1 MNGMLHLC
9 LNSAFLFYISISI
22 TFSIQKII
30 LVLLGSF
37 CGSRRVRFRTCKSFG
52 SFGAYLLR
60 SNQHMRDWWGVLQY
74 VGLSNKFLKLYIWQK
89 LFIASSVGSEL
100 KSPNRRKLS
109 YFDEC
114 ESISVLIHFKYPLI
128 LVLWGL

>member
-1 MNGMLHLC
+1 MNGMLYLC
-9 LNSAFLFYISISI
+9 LNSFLYQYQYHLFY
-22 TFSIQKII
+22 TEDNFSTVRVNLWKSKSPVSNVQEFWKLRGVFVKIKSTHER
-30 LVLLGSF
+30 LV
-37 CGSRRVRFRTCKSFG
+37 
-52 SFGAYLLR
+52 
-60 SNQHMRDWWGVLQY
+60 GVLQY
-74 VGLSNKFLKLYIWQK
+74 VGLSKKFLKLCIWQK